1 MPEWPGL
8 SLSKIMEIDATNQT
22 LGRLASKIA
31 LLLRGKDE
39 PEFQP
44 YVLSKRKILVS
55 NVGKVKITGKKLEQ
69 KKYFH
74 YSGYPGGLK
83 EKKMKDVFEKNPKEV
98 LRRAVWG
105 MLPKNRLRKEMIKNL
120 EFK

>member
-1 MPEWPGL
+1 M
-8 SLSKIMEIDATNQT
+8 IEIDASNQP

-31 LLLRGKDE
+31 QFLRGKQS
-39 PEFQP
+39 PSFQP
-44 YVLSKRKILVS
+44 YILSKEKVMVS
-55 NVGKVKITGKKLEQ
+55 NAGKMKFTGRKMEQ
-69 KKYFH
+69 KKYYH

-83 EKKMKDVFEKNPKEV
+83 EKKMKDVFEKNPNEV

-120 EFK
+120 QFK

>member
-1 MPEWPGL
+1 
-8 SLSKIMEIDATNQT
+8 MEIDATNQS
-22 LGRLASKIA
+22 LGRLASRIA
-31 LLLRGKDE
+31 LILRGKLS
-39 PEFQP
+39 PKFQP
-44 YVLSKRKILVS
+44 HILNKEKVLVS
-55 NVGKVKITGKKLEQ
+55 NVGRIKFTGRKFQQ

-83 EKKMKDVFEKNPKEV
+83 EKKMKDVFEKNPNEV

-120 EFK
+120 ILR